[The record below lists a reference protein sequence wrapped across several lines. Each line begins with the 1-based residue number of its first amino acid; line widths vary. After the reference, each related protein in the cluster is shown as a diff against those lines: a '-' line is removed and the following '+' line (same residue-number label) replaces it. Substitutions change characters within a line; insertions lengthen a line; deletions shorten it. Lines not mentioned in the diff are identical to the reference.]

1 MGRRKIEIKAIKDDR
16 NRSVTFLKRK
26 GGLFKKAHELSVLC
40 SVDVAVI
47 IFGHNKKLYEFSSG
61 DINETIG
68 RYQYYGGAHE
78 HKGPE
83 DFMGKKDIDDE
94 EDEDEHMASPP
105 RDSHTPPEHAM
116 MPHHLQHQAAFQHI
130 RHQTPSASPPMP
142 NGQMPNGLPYHQRIP
157 SPQPGS
163 ISRPNSRAQHI
174 RRPSSNL
181 APPQI
186 HSQPPPPQ
194 NNYAYMPN
202 PPFYNPQAAQGMQPK
217 GPQGPQPPQYG
228 YTHPAPAHPQ

>member
-83 DFMGKKDIDDE
+83 DFMGKKDGDDDDDE
-94 EDEDEHMASPP
+94 DDDGAAP
-105 RDSHTPPEHAM
+105 RDSHTPPEHNNM
-116 MPHHLQHQAAFQHI
+116 MHLQRTGAYQGM
-130 RHQTPSASPPMP
+130 RHVTPSASPPMP
-142 NGQMPNGLPYHQRIP
+142 NGGIPFHQRGP
-157 SPQPGS
+157 SPQPGHL
-163 ISRPNSRAQHI
+163 SRPNSRAAHV

-181 APPQI
+181 APPQPYPT
-186 HSQPPPPQ
+186 QAPPIP

-202 PPFYNPQAAQGMQPK
+202 PPFYNPQQAQPMAPRPSP
-217 GPQGPQPPQYG
+217 GPPSVPQFQ
-228 YTHPAPAHPQ
+228 YTHPQSTHPQ